1 MSTKAT
7 TYEKYLQIVS
17 GSSGIKI
24 SNEESGIII
33 DRFHSANDIPSHF
46 APVTYML
53 DYTSK
58 KYLYVDETCYNLL
71 GYKPSYFMEGDLENY
86 TSKLHPLDFD
96 ILNNKIFPVNFDFIK
111 QVPVADYPDY
121 IFSYNHRSQNVK
133 GEYVKV
139 LQRNSFIPGQNN
151 DLPAGVIGVVFDISH
166 FKTDDSITHTIEKTV
181 SCNDSIVNELI
192 LKKTFPVYNSNLQQ
206 ELSQRELEI
215 LKYMANGFNS
225 KQIAGKLNLSINT
238 INNHRKNMLQ
248 KTDCKT
254 SSQLLKKIFNDGIL

>member
-1 MSTKAT
+1 MSAKAT
-7 TYEKYLQIVS
+7 TYEKYLQLVS

-24 SNEESGIII
+24 SKEESGIII
-33 DRFHSANDIPSHF
+33 DRFRSAHDIPSPF
-46 APVTYML
+46 APVAYML

-58 KYLYVDETCYNLL
+58 KYLYLDETCYNVI
-71 GYKPSYFMEGDLENY
+71 GYKASYFMEGGLENY

-121 IFSYNHRSQNVK
+121 IFSYNHRSQNVR

-151 DLPAGVIGVVFDISH
+151 ELPAGVIGVVFNISH
-166 FKTDDSITHTIEKTV
+166 FKANDSITHTIEKTV

-192 LKKTFPVYNSNLQQ
+192 LKKTYPVYNSSIQQ
-206 ELSQRELEI
+206 KLSERELEI
-215 LKYMANGFNS
+215 LRHMAEGFNS

-238 INNHRKNMLQ
+238 INNHRKNML
-248 KTDCKT
+248 KKMDSNT
-254 SSQLLKKIFNDGIL
+254 SSQLLKKIINDGIL

>member
-1 MSTKAT
+1 MSAKAT

-24 SNEESGIII
+24 SKEESGIII
-33 DRFHSANDIPSHF
+33 DRFRSAHDIPSHY
-46 APVTYML
+46 APVTYIL

-86 TSKLHPLDFD
+86 TSKLHPLDFEV
-96 ILNNKIFPVNFDFIK
+96 LNNKIFPVNFDFIK

-139 LQRNSFIPGQNN
+139 LQRHSFIPGQNN
-151 DLPAGVIGVVFDISH
+151 ELPAGVIGVVFNISH
-166 FKTDDSITHTIEKTV
+166 FKADDSITHTIEKTV
-181 SCNDSIVNELI
+181 SCNGSIVNELI
-192 LKKTFPVYNSNLQQ
+192 LKKTYPVYNSSIQQ
-206 ELSQRELEI
+206 KLSERELEI
-215 LKYMANGFNS
+215 LKHMADGFNS
-225 KQIAGKLNLSINT
+225 KQIAGKLDISINT
-238 INNHRKNMLQ
+238 INNHRKNML
-248 KTDCKT
+248 KKMDCKT
-254 SSQLLKKIFNDGIL
+254 SSQLLKKIINDGIL

>member
-1 MSTKAT
+1 MSAKAT

-24 SNEESGIII
+24 SKEESGIII
-33 DRFHSANDIPSHF
+33 DRFRSAHDIPSHY

-58 KYLYVDETCYNLL
+58 KYLYVDETCYNLF
-71 GYKPSYFMEGDLENY
+71 GYKASYFMEGGLDNY
-86 TSKLHPLDFD
+86 TSKWHPLDFE

-111 QVPVADYPDY
+111 QVPVAEYPDY

-151 DLPAGVIGVVFDISH
+151 DLPAGVIGVAFNISH
-166 FKTDDSITHTIEKTV
+166 FKADNSITHTIEKTV

-192 LKKTFPVYNSNLQQ
+192 FKKIYPVYDSCIQQ
-206 ELSQRELEI
+206 KLSDRELEI
-215 LKYMANGFNS
+215 LKYMADGLNS

-238 INNHRKNMLQ
+238 INNHRKNML
-248 KTDCKT
+248 KKMDSTT
-254 SSQLLKKIFNDGIL
+254 SSQLLKKIINDGIL